1 MKDLFNE
8 EVTMERIGVRIK
20 VREYKEKMR
29 LLSVDAYGNKRYD
42 LSEEEYDR
50 LAAELME
57 EYCHD
62 LAYIL

>member
-1 MKDLFNE
+1 MKMVFTD
-8 EVTMERIGVRIK
+8 EVTMERIEVRIK
-20 VREYKEKMR
+20 VREYKEKLR
-29 LLSVDAYGNKRYD
+29 LLAVDANGNKRTD

-50 LAAELME
+50 LEAELME